1 MRLLSWRMAENP
13 RVVFTLKP
21 EDRAYLEPLRVKLA
35 LRSHGAVLR
44 KALRDLATREGLKK
58 PSG

>member
-1 MRLLSWRMAENP
+1 MAENP